1 MDSRNKL
8 RIVFGDVTVGIH
20 GEDFHYIFS
29 KQTGGM
35 ESLVKA
41 GKEWLYRTP
50 YPTFWR
56 ATTDNDRGNGFP
68 LRSGMWLGADQFR
81 KCIGFRLLADGEAVE
96 NHNAPENNV
105 YSNQEYVQEAV
116 LTYTYETITV
126 PTTTVDVSYTVHAD
140 GKIHVLVHYHGKEG
154 LPELPVFGMR
164 FIMPTKAVG
173 YCYEGLSGETYP
185 DRMAGGIYGRYEV
198 EGLPVTP
205 YLVPQECGMHMET
218 EYVTIYRKD
227 TLNNS
232 DPSEEAFGLTFRAC
246 GEKFGFSCLPY
257 TAEEL
262 ENADR
267 KSVV

>member
-68 LRSGMWLGADQFR
+68 LKAGMWLGADQFR

-105 YSNQEYVQEAV
+105 YSSQEYVQEAV

-126 PTTTVDVSYTVHAD
+126 PATTVDY
-140 GKIHVLVHYHGKEG
+140 
-154 LPELPVFGMR
+154 
-164 FIMPTKAVG
+164 
-173 YCYEGLSGETYP
+173 
-185 DRMAGGIYGRYEV
+185 
-198 EGLPVTP
+198 
-205 YLVPQECGMHMET
+205 
-218 EYVTIYRKD
+218 
-227 TLNNS
+227 
-232 DPSEEAFGLTFRAC
+232 
-246 GEKFGFSCLPY
+246 
-257 TAEEL
+257 
-262 ENADR
+262 
-267 KSVV
+267 

>member
-50 YPTFWR
+50 YPKFWR

-105 YSNQEYVQEAV
+105 YSSQEYVQEAV

-126 PTTTVDVSYTVHAD
+126 PAATVDVSYTVHAD

-164 FIMPTKAVG
+164 DAYG
-173 YCYEGLSGETYP
+173 
-185 DRMAGGIYGRYEV
+185 DRMCYGISKGY
-198 EGLPVTP
+198 
-205 YLVPQECGMHMET
+205 
-218 EYVTIYRKD
+218 
-227 TLNNS
+227 
-232 DPSEEAFGLTFRAC
+232 
-246 GEKFGFSCLPY
+246 
-257 TAEEL
+257 AE
-262 ENADR
+262 
-267 KSVV
+267 

>member
-20 GEDFHYIFS
+20 GEDFRYIFS

-185 DRMAGGIYGRYEV
+185 DRMAGRIYGRSVSHQCTKGY
-198 EGLPVTP
+198 
-205 YLVPQECGMHMET
+205 
-218 EYVTIYRKD
+218 
-227 TLNNS
+227 
-232 DPSEEAFGLTFRAC
+232 
-246 GEKFGFSCLPY
+246 CL
-257 TAEEL
+257 
-262 ENADR
+262 
-267 KSVV
+267 

>member
-81 KCIGFRLLADGEAVE
+81 KCIGFQLSVDGEAVE
-96 NHNAPENNV
+96 NHNAPE
-105 YSNQEYVQEAV
+105 
-116 LTYTYETITV
+116 
-126 PTTTVDVSYTVHAD
+126 
-140 GKIHVLVHYHGKEG
+140 
-154 LPELPVFGMR
+154 
-164 FIMPTKAVG
+164 IMCTAI
-173 YCYEGLSGETYP
+173 
-185 DRMAGGIYGRYEV
+185 RNM
-198 EGLPVTP
+198 
-205 YLVPQECGMHMET
+205 
-218 EYVTIYRKD
+218 YRRRCSHILMK
-227 TLNNS
+227 
-232 DPSEEAFGLTFRAC
+232 PSQFLR
-246 GEKFGFSCLPY
+246 LQWM
-257 TAEEL
+257 
-262 ENADR
+262 
-267 KSVV
+267 

>member
-81 KCIGFRLLADGEAVE
+81 KCIGFQLSVDGEAVE

-126 PTTTVDVSYTVHAD
+126 PATTVDVSYTVHAD

-173 YCYEGLSGETYP
+173 YCYEGLSGGNISGQNGGRNLWKDMKWKVFRSRHIWFP
-185 DRMAGGIYGRYEV
+185 RNAGCIWRQNVLRYIER
-198 EGLPVTP
+198 
-205 YLVPQECGMHMET
+205 
-218 EYVTIYRKD
+218 IR
-227 TLNNS
+227 
-232 DPSEEAFGLTFRAC
+232 
-246 GEKFGFSCLPY
+246 
-257 TAEEL
+257 
-262 ENADR
+262 
-267 KSVV
+267 

>member
-1 MDSRNKL
+1 
-8 RIVFGDVTVGIH
+8 
-20 GEDFHYIFS
+20 
-29 KQTGGM
+29 M

-50 YPTFWR
+50 YSTFWR

-81 KCIGFRLLADGEAVE
+81 KCIGFQLSVDGEAVE

-126 PTTTVDVSYTVHAD
+126 PATTVDVSYTVHAD

-164 FIMPTKAVG
+164 FRQSDIAMKVCQEKHIRTEWREEFMEDMKWKVFRSRHIWFP
-173 YCYEGLSGETYP
+173 
-185 DRMAGGIYGRYEV
+185 RNAGCIWRQNVLRYIER
-198 EGLPVTP
+198 
-205 YLVPQECGMHMET
+205 
-218 EYVTIYRKD
+218 IR
-227 TLNNS
+227 
-232 DPSEEAFGLTFRAC
+232 
-246 GEKFGFSCLPY
+246 
-257 TAEEL
+257 
-262 ENADR
+262 
-267 KSVV
+267 